1 MAPAAAR
8 PDVYAVLRPVMALL
22 TISVAVSMVW
32 IMNWKESL
40 QNFLM
45 GPGIVK
51 RIMITALVL
60 INWKSMPFTYQFRV
74 FYTII
79 YHIYIR
85 KRPGLGPSALFKPM
99 ISTTYTSVFEI
110 DYNLH
115 KSNSS
120 FFTDVDVSRAQL
132 VSYLLRP
139 AMTNLAHNT
148 SSRYIL
154 DPKSGEPM
162 KGALG
167 VVLGSVQCSFHKEI
181 GLYKKYELWSRVL
194 CWDRKWLYILT
205 HFLPAGTAKLTS
217 WLNSG
222 LGRSKARPNS
232 DLASGWERKVQATA
246 ISKYVFKIGRLTV
259 NPARILDDSGLLP
272 ERPGG
277 WIEGSEEQLG
287 DMSVDL
293 SNIDLT
299 MDKELDWRLIEA
311 QRRKGMIIAARFH
324 ALDEAKNLFDG
335 GENGALA

>member
-1 MAPAAAR
+1 MASVAAR

-32 IMNWKESL
+32 ILNWKESL
-40 QNFLM
+40 QDFLM

-51 RIMITALVL
+51 RVMITVFVL
-60 INWKSMPFTYQFRV
+60 INWKNMPFFRV

-79 YHIYIR
+79 YHVYIR
-85 KRPGLGPSALFKPM
+85 KRPSLGPRALFKPM
-99 ISTTYTSVFEI
+99 ISTTYTSIFEI

-120 FFTDVDVSRAQL
+120 FFTDFDVSRSQL

-148 SSRYIL
+148 SSRFIL
-154 DPKSGEPM
+154 DPRSGEPM

-181 GLYKKYELWSRVL
+181 GLYKRYELWSRVL

-205 HFLPAGTAKLTS
+205 HFLPAGTAKPTS
-217 WLNSG
+217 WLDNG
-222 LGRSKARPNS
+222 LRRFKARADS
-232 DLASGWERKVQATA
+232 DVASGWERKIQATA

-259 NPARILDDSGLLP
+259 HPARILDNSGLLP

-277 WIEGSEEQLG
+277 WIEGSDEQLG

-293 SNIDLT
+293 SDIDLAIE
-299 MDKELDWRLIEA
+299 KEWDWRRVEA
-311 QRRKGMIIAARFH
+311 QRRKGMTIAARFH